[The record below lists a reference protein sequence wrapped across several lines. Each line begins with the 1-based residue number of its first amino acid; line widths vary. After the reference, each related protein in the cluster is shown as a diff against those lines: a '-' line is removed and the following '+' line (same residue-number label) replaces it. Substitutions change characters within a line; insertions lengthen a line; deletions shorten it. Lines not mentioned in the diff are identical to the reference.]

1 MRLIYKP
8 PRRMEHRVPARL
20 AFAKLIHSEDTQQE
34 LDAGFGAA
42 VSTADDN
49 LATDAKWQNYADILH
64 RVAQQVVG
72 KPQKKN
78 QDWFDESD
86 SEIRRLVER
95 SRLAL
100 GGAIDARHRTSIQRD
115 LKIRGVKDSWWRH
128 KAEELQWLA
137 DTSQTAKFFE
147 GLKCVYG
154 LRTKKTSPVYS
165 RDKTKR
171 LTDPAEVLLRS
182 VFDLTRLKAKRKVH
196 SVPVTEILY
205 ADDVCHMADSLDNL
219 QIYLDNLD
227 HSCRK
232 FGLVI
237 SASKTL
243 RKVLK
248 QPSRG
253 KTANENAVYLNRKPL
268 DEKTLSPPVLR
279 SLTQN
284 ASTGKLVPSPLT
296 IIHTTPMGIYTAP
309 LAIGL
314 SSPCLDLQVTL
325 ALMQEET
332 RECLS

>member
-1 MRLIYKP
+1 MGKPSSERSASGVGFAIRNNIAGSLIEPPKGINDRLITLKLHMA
-8 PRRMEHRVPARL
+8 PRKFLHL
-20 AFAKLIHSEDTQQE
+20 E

-100 GGAIDARHRTSIQRD
+100 GGAIDARHRGSIQRD
-115 LKIRGVKDSWWRH
+115 LKVKIRGVKDSWWRH

-154 LRTKKTSPVYS
+154 PRTRKTSPVYS

-171 LTDPAEVLLRS
+171 LNDPAEVLL
-182 VFDLTRLKAKRKVH
+182 
-196 SVPVTEILY
+196 
-205 ADDVCHMADSLDNL
+205 
-219 QIYLDNLD
+219 
-227 HSCRK
+227 
-232 FGLVI
+232 
-237 SASKTL
+237 
-243 RKVLK
+243 
-248 QPSRG
+248 
-253 KTANENAVYLNRKPL
+253 
-268 DEKTLSPPVLR
+268 
-279 SLTQN
+279 
-284 ASTGKLVPSPLT
+284 
-296 IIHTTPMGIYTAP
+296 
-309 LAIGL
+309 
-314 SSPCLDLQVTL
+314 
-325 ALMQEET
+325 
-332 RECLS
+332 